1 MLFNPNFQDLYRLT
15 VSDYHGTSGDGLFFQ
30 NGMAFT
36 TIDND
41 NDLLED
47 VNCATM
53 FKGAWWYSSCHSSNL
68 NGFNYGISEFT
79 PEYANGIV
87 WWSFTGGNHTLKWEL
102 MAIRPAMYDL
112 P

>member
-1 MLFNPNFQDLYRLT
+1 MLFNPIFQDLYRLT

-53 FKGAWWYSSCHSSNL
+53 FKGAWWYSNCHYSNL
-68 NGFNYGISEFT
+68 NGFNYGTSNSIPQAT
-79 PEYANGIV
+79 GIT
-87 WWSFTGGNHTLKWEL
+87 WTSFTTEYHTLKWDL